1 MTDTLLPQL
10 KDPEARAALVEAI
23 FALFE
28 RWHVHE
34 LNQARLL
41 GVDSVSEI
49 KRNKFPDDASQ
60 VLENIGQLLAI
71 DRALF
76 KFFPYEPTAR
86 DQWVF
91 VPQSKLGNETPFAIM
106 LEQGLEGIRKVRE
119 LLEEKLAQ

>member
-10 KDPEARAALVEAI
+10 EDPEARKALVEAI

-41 GVDSVSEI
+41 GIDSVSDI
-49 KRNKFPDDASQ
+49 KNNKFPDDASQ

-71 DRALF
+71 DRALL

-86 DQWVF
+86 DQWIF
-91 VPQSKLGNETPFAIM
+91 VPQPKLENETPLTIM
-106 LEQGLEGIRKVRE
+106 LEQGIEGIRKVRE
-119 LLEEKLAQ
+119 LLEERLAQ